1 MLRSGGAGFGERPEA
16 LSRLEE
22 KKSDVAQVGEDEV
35 VGLVRHAAG
44 KVPPHDAVPRGVV
57 PPVKLLRERPLR
69 TQHRRPSAASARR
82 IRRDP
87 KERSGAEPRGAVRVQ
102 SSAPRSARLGYV
114 YPLYMS
120 CNAALRAVLL
130 QRPHGALHGLLL
142 HLLRHVRV
150 LYHRLLFAHGP
161 PHQQR
166 TAGSRAAPRADAHRR
181 RNALTGPRALHPP
194 LGATSPAPLLYPL
207 ASASAIPRAHWP
219 RGGERKI
226 LASALVTI
234 ATGKSGPRADPRAQR
249 PLPARPEWLR
259 VRRRP
264 GPSALWAGI
273 HFRK

>member
-1 MLRSGGAGFGERPEA
+1 MKWLVSCVTQLEKCLPTTQCHVGLYRLSNSCGRDRSELSAAARAPPLHGGLGATRRSG
-16 LSRLEE
+16 
-22 KKSDVAQVGEDEV
+22 
-35 VGLVRHAAG
+35 
-44 KVPPHDAVPRGVV
+44 AV
-57 PPVKLLRERPLR
+57 
-69 TQHRRPSAASARR
+69 
-82 IRRDP
+82 
-87 KERSGAEPRGAVRVQ
+87 RSGAEPRGAVRVQ

-150 LYHRLLFAHGP
+150 LYHRLLLAHGP

-166 TAGSRAAPRADAHRR
+166 TAGSRAAPREDAHRR

-194 LGATSPAPLLYPL
+194 PGATSPAPLLYPL

-234 ATGKSGPRADPRAQR
+234 ATGKSGPRADPRTA
-249 PLPARPEWLR
+249 PP
-259 VRRRP
+259 P
-264 GPSALWAGI
+264 GPP
-273 HFRK
+273 